1 MPPIYR
7 VRPPPEPLG
16 TLTLNFKA
24 HARETRTPMAA
35 APKPISRTTFKPFVP
50 ATETRPELSLR
61 ALLLGSLFG
70 ILFGAVTVYVGLRAG
85 LTVAA
90 SIPISVLSISILRA
104 FGKASILENNIVQT
118 TGNAGQSIASGVIFT
133 LPALIFLGFDLESTR
148 IFALALFG
156 GWLGVLFMIPLRKQ
170 LIVDEHETL
179 TYPEGTACADVL
191 QAGERGGSF
200 ASRVFLG
207 LGLGGLYTLFQNENL
222 FGLFPSTPN
231 YQPDLGAQHL
241 LRGSAIR
248 ADVTPEY
255 LGVGYIIGI
264 RVAAIMLAGGAF
276 SWLVLMP
283 AIYFFGSHLSTPL
296 YPGTV
301 PIHDMSPSDLW
312 KTYVRPMGA
321 GAVAAAGLITLCRT
335 LPTIVSALTDGLKT
349 IRKNNSAPT
358 TPGSSSST
366 SSGEPREAGAPSM
379 TAPSSWVGSSGAPSD
394 SPIRTEHDLPPI
406 VVLGGSVALIAL
418 LWIFLQFHPVP
429 GAQVGALANL
439 SAALLVVVFGF
450 LFVTVSARIVG
461 IVGSSASPVSGMTIA
476 TLMATAAI
484 FLVKGWT
491 APAFGALAITI
502 GGIVCIAAS
511 NAGDTA
517 QDLKTGYLIGATP
530 WKQQLAIMIGV
541 IISTISIGATLN
553 AMNTGLETFTRLPRS
568 IPLSLDALPDGV
580 QNTGHFKRDH
590 VTLSGPNLPLTA
602 PTAATTPSPI
612 PNAASVSTDAGAPP
626 STASSSKVG
635 SSVAS
640 DARIS
645 GKEELPS
652 ASSYILLNAIGSTT
666 LEDGKYLYNPST
678 REIEVQWIQGIGSEK
693 AAAPQGR
700 LMATV
705 INGILS
711 RKLPWSLVLLGVF
724 LVIAVELLGIRS
736 LTFAV
741 GAYLSIATTLAIF
754 TGGLMRW
761 MVDRAMLHH
770 AARQRAATHA
780 TYLDRWRTTHATWLS
795 TNPVSPRE
803 AGAPSPPTVSL
814 SGSVGLSSGEF
825 GGHPRE
831 AGAPSPPTVSPSER
845 VGSPSG
851 ELGGHPRDAGAPS
864 PPTVS
869 PSERVGSPS
878 GELGGHPRE
887 AGAPSMTAPSSWVG
901 SPGGPEGQSRE
912 APARA
917 ASTGAFLA
925 AHPELIP
932 FEGFDP
938 TNPDHLDPATGL
950 PVPTSV
956 TPALDRESEISP
968 GSLYASGL
976 IAAGGIVGL
985 LGVCVKLYEAATDHT
1000 IPRFT
1005 PTNPLHHD
1013 WVSVLAFAALA
1024 YSLFYFARKPLNA
1037 TD

>member
-1 MPPIYR
+1 M
-7 VRPPPEPLG
+7 
-16 TLTLNFKA
+16 A
-24 HARETRTPMAA
+24 TP
-35 APKPISRTTFKPFVP
+35 FKPFVP
-50 ATETRPELSLR
+50 ASDSHPELSPR
-61 ALLLGSLFG
+61 ALILGALFG

-170 LIVDEHETL
+170 LIVHEHETL

-207 LGLGGLYTLFQNENL
+207 LGFGAVYTLFQNENL
-222 FGLFPSTPN
+222 FALFPSTPN
-231 YQPDLGAQHL
+231 YQPDLGPQHL
-241 LRGSAIR
+241 LRGGAIR

-255 LGVGYIIGI
+255 LGVGYSIGI
-264 RVAAIMLAGGAF
+264 RTAAVMLAGGVF

-283 AIYFFGSHLSTPL
+283 AITFFGSHLATPL

-301 PIHDMSPSDLW
+301 PIAAMSPSDLW

-321 GAVAAAGLITLCRT
+321 GAVAAAGLITLLRT
-335 LPTIVSALTDGLKT
+335 APTILAALAEGLRS
-349 IRKNNSAPT
+349 IRKSNKRPTSSTLSSRPEQTGVPGERPLLVGVESEVEGPVSGVATTLSPNPNPLLSSRSEAEGSAMPT
-358 TPGSSSST
+358 TILPEQPRKAPARAAST
-366 SSGEPREAGAPSM
+366 EASARPAR
-379 TAPSSWVGSSGAPSD
+379 TA
-394 SPIRTEHDLPPI
+394 HDLPPS
-406 VVLGGSVALIAL
+406 VVLGGSLLLVIL
-418 LWIFLQFHPVP
+418 LWFFLQFHPVP
-429 GAQVGALANL
+429 GAQVGPPANL
-439 SAALLVVVFGF
+439 AASLLVVVFGF

-530 WKQQLAIMIGV
+530 WKQQIAIMIGV
-541 IISTISIGATLN
+541 IISVFSVGATLN
-553 AMNTGLETFTRLPRS
+553 AMNVGLESFQRLPKP
-568 IPLSLDALPDGV
+568 IPFALDHLPDGV
-580 QNTGHFKRDH
+580 ENTGHFKRDH
-590 VTLSGPNLPLTA
+590 ILLTTAPSATKTGALASNGSSAASSPNLGSA
-602 PTAATTPSPI
+602 TAA
-612 PNAASVSTDAGAPP
+612 
-626 STASSSKVG
+626 SKG
-635 SSVAS
+635 E
-640 DARIS
+640 
-645 GKEELPS
+645 GTKTELPNT
-652 ASSYILLNAIGSTT
+652 SSYILLNAIGSTT
-666 LEDGKYLYNPST
+666 LEDGKYLYNPAT
-678 REIEVQWIQGIGSEK
+678 QQIEVQWIQGIGSEK

-711 RKLPWSLVLLGVF
+711 RKLPWSLVLLGVA
-724 LVIAVELLGIRS
+724 LVIGVELLGVRS

-754 TGGLMRW
+754 VGGVMRW

-770 AARQRAATHA
+770 AAKQRIADHA
-780 TYLDRWRTTHATWLS
+780 TFLNRWQAAHTAWLS
-795 TNPVSPRE
+795 SNPLPSQAANSPW
-803 AGAPSPPTVSL
+803 
-814 SGSVGLSSGEF
+814 LSSRSEDRGPRHAQLRDGVEAEGSAF
-825 GGHPRE
+825 PAHPQ
-831 AGAPSPPTVSPSER
+831 SPSA
-845 VGSPSG
+845 
-851 ELGGHPRDAGAPS
+851 D
-864 PPTVS
+864 
-869 PSERVGSPS
+869 
-878 GELGGHPRE
+878 
-887 AGAPSMTAPSSWVG
+887 SSWLSSRSEAEG
-901 SPGGPEGQSRE
+901 S
-912 APARA
+912 
-917 ASTGAFLA
+917 ASPTQNAQVHPLTPFLE

-950 PVPTSV
+950 PVPTAV
-956 TPALDRESEISP
+956 TPALDAESEISP

-985 LGVCVKLYEAATDHT
+985 LGVCIKLYEAATDRS
-1000 IPRFT
+1000 IPRF
-1005 PTNPLHHD
+1005 PDTNPLHHD

-1024 YSLFYFARKPLNA
+1024 FSLYYFARKPLA
-1037 TD
+1037 TSE